1 MREQGRKVGQLARQ
15 AGISVRTLHHYDE
28 IGLLRPSRRTEAG
41 HRLYTGE
48 DVARLQQI
56 KSLRQLGFG
65 LEEIGACLDSPAFS
79 PQRVIALHVAAL
91 RERIELQRGLCD
103 RLEAIAA
110 RLGSAEEVSA
120 EEFLKTIEVMSMA
133 ERVEKYYT
141 PEQLEEL
148 RQRARTV
155 GEERIREVEAEWPR
169 LMAEVRAEM
178 EAGTDPTS
186 ERVRGLAARW
196 SGLVAEFTGN
206 NPGIEQSLR
215 NVWRGETEIHGI
227 QTAETRALG
236 EYIAKANTAS

>member
-1 MREQGRKVGQLARQ
+1 MREQGRKVGQLAKQ
-15 AGISVRTLHHYDE
+15 TGISVRTLHHYDE

-41 HRLYTGE
+41 HRLYTRE

-56 KSLRQLGFG
+56 RSLRQIGFG

-91 RERIELQRGLCD
+91 KERIALQQRLCG

-110 RLGSAEEVSA
+110 HLGTAEEVSA
-120 EEFLKTIEVMSMA
+120 EEFIDTIEVISMA
-133 ERVEKYYT
+133 EQVEKYYT
-141 PEQLEEL
+141 PEQLEVL
-148 RQRARTV
+148 RRRAETV

-196 SGLVAEFTGN
+196 SGLISEFTGGD
-206 NPGIEQSLR
+206 PGIAQAVR
-215 NVWRGETEIHGI
+215 NVWQGETEIHGI
-227 QTAETRALG
+227 RAAEMREMG
-236 EYIAKANTAS
+236 EYLAKANTAS